1 MFFPSFDAT
10 SYLAMLCGCL
20 ASIDWTRAVDRIVDE
35 MSPAYL
41 FVVILIGT
49 AVRLA
54 YKYFE
59 RKIDSMADK
68 DEAFL
73 ALIQDSLSTISQ
85 LEGMFKSINKKLDRL
100 FREQDNNVECKR
112 LNPKDDDDDPS
123 SARKK

>member
-1 MFFPSFDAT
+1 MFFPSFDIT
-10 SYLAMLCGCL
+10 PYLAMVCGCL

-85 LEGMFKSINKKLDRL
+85 LEGMFKSINKKLDKL
-100 FREQDNNVECKR
+100 LREQDTGVGCKT
-112 LNPKDDDDDPS
+112 LNPKEDDDDPS
-123 SARKK
+123 RARKK